1 MAVMPMFPLGTV
13 LFPSLVLP
21 LHIFEPRY
29 RRLIQDV
36 LAGDQEAG
44 PEFGVCLIERG
55 SEVGGGDVRVG
66 VGTVARVHEAS
77 ELPDGRWA
85 VVAIGV
91 RRMRVDAWLPDDPYP
106 RAEVS
111 DHPDPIPDAHQLDLL
126 PEVERRLRT
135 ALAKAAELGSSA
147 TPATFELSDDPVLA
161 SHQMSALAP
170 IATIDQQ
177 SLLAAGS
184 VGMRLASLHAALGDA
199 IEVLDLRLGGEGP
212 GPDDVS

>member
-1 MAVMPMFPLGTV
+1 MAILPMFPLGTV

-29 RRLIQDV
+29 RALIHDV
-36 LAGDQEAG
+36 LAGDQEADR
-44 PEFGVCLIERG
+44 EFGVCLIERG

-85 VVAIGV
+85 VITVGV

-111 DHPDPIPDAHQLDLL
+111 DLPDPIPDGHQLDLL
-126 PEVERRLRT
+126 PEVEGRLRA
-135 ALAKAAELGSSA
+135 ALAKVAELGGTA

-177 SLLAAGS
+177 SLLAAES

-199 IEVLDLRLGGEGP
+199 IEVLDLRLAGEGP
-212 GPDDVS
+212 DPTA

>member
-1 MAVMPMFPLGTV
+1 MFPLGTV
-13 LFPSLVLP
+13 LFPSLVMP

-29 RRLIQDV
+29 RALIRDV
-36 LAGDQEAG
+36 LAGDE
-44 PEFGVCLIERG
+44 EFGVCLIERG

-85 VVAIGV
+85 VITVGV

-111 DHPDPIPDAHQLDLL
+111 DLPDPVPDQHQLDLL
-126 PEVERRLRT
+126 PEVEVRLRA
-135 ALAKAAELGSSA
+135 ALAKVAELGGAA
-147 TPATFELSDDPVLA
+147 TPSTFELSEDPVLA
-161 SHQMSALAP
+161 SHPMSALAP

-177 SLLAAGS
+177 SLLAAES

-199 IEVLDLRLGGEGP
+199 IEVLDLRLAGEGP
-212 GPDDVS
+212 DSDGVS

>member
-29 RRLIQDV
+29 RQLIQD
-36 LAGDQEAG
+36 LLGGDAETGA
-44 PEFGVCLIERG
+44 EFGVCLIERG

-85 VVAIGV
+85 VIAVGV

-111 DHPDPIPDAHQLDLL
+111 DLPDPIPDAHQLDLL
-126 PEVERRLRT
+126 PEVEGRLRA
-135 ALAKAAELGSSA
+135 ALAKVSELGGSA

-184 VGMRLASLHAALGDA
+184 VGMRLASLHAALGEA
-199 IEVLDLRLGGEGP
+199 IEVLDLRLAGEGP
-212 GPDDVS
+212 APDDVS

>member
-36 LAGDQEAG
+36 LSGDREAG

-85 VVAIGV
+85 VVAVGV

-111 DHPDPIPDAHQLDLL
+111 DHPDPIPDGHQLDLL

-135 ALAKAAELGSSA
+135 ALAKVAELGGSA